1 VELAPA
7 PRRWLIAGG
16 LLLTVLLLVLVTRV
30 LRRDRVEG
38 HAFDIPSAD
47 HRIIVEVLNG
57 SGRSGLARLGTRR
70 LRRMGLDVVYFGN
83 ADSLVDSTRIVVR
96 RGDAAVAA
104 QVRQALGTGRIGTR
118 PDSLRRVDVSVIL
131 GPDYRPDEDGR
142 P

>member
-16 LLLTVLLLVLVTRV
+16 LLLTILLLVLATRA

-38 HAFDIPSAD
+38 HAFDIPSAE

-57 SGRSGLARLGTRR
+57 SGRTGLARLGTRR

-83 ADSLVDSTRIVVR
+83 ADSVVDSTRIVVR
-96 RGDAAVAA
+96 RGDAAVGA
-104 QVRQALGTGRIGTR
+104 QVRQALGTGRIGSK

>member
-1 VELAPA
+1 MELAPA
-7 PRRWLIAGG
+7 SRRWLIAGG
-16 LLLTVLLLVLVTRV
+16 LLLTVLLLVLITRA
-30 LRRDRVEG
+30 LRRDRVDG
-38 HAFDIPSAD
+38 HAFDIPSAE

-83 ADSLVDSTRIVVR
+83 ADSVVDSTQIVLR
-96 RGDAAVAA
+96 RGGAAVAA
-104 QVRQALGTGRIGTR
+104 QVRQALGTGVIGSK

>member
-1 VELAPA
+1 MELAPA

-16 LLLTVLLLVLVTRV
+16 LLLSALLLVLIIRA

-38 HAFDIPSAD
+38 HAFDIPSAE

-57 SGRSGLARLGTRR
+57 SGRTGLARLGTRR
-70 LRRMGLDVVYFGN
+70 LRRMGLDVVYFGT
-83 ADSLVDSTRIVVR
+83 ADSLVDSTRIVAR
-96 RGDAAVAA
+96 RGDAAVAT
-104 QVRQALGTGRIGTR
+104 QVRQALGTGRTDAQ

-131 GPDYRPDEDGR
+131 GRDYQPDEDGR

>member
-1 VELAPA
+1 MELAPA
-7 PRRWLIAGG
+7 SRRWLIAGG
-16 LLLTVLLLVLVTRV
+16 LLLTVLLLVLVTRA
-30 LRRDRVEG
+30 LRRDRVDG
-38 HAFDIPSAD
+38 HAFDIPSAE

-83 ADSLVDSTRIVVR
+83 ADSVVDSTQIVLR
-96 RGDAAVAA
+96 RGGAAVAA
-104 QVRQALGTGRIGTR
+104 QVRQALGTGVIGSK

>member
-1 VELAPA
+1 MELAPA
-7 PRRWLIAGG
+7 ARRWLITGG
-16 LLLTVLLLVLVTRV
+16 LLLAVLLLALVTRA

-38 HAFDIPSAD
+38 HAFDIPSAE

-57 SGRSGLARLGTRR
+57 SGRPGLARLGTRR

-83 ADSLVDSTRIVVR
+83 ADSVVDSTRIVVR
-96 RGDAAVAA
+96 RGDAGVAT
-104 QVRQALGTGRIGTR
+104 QVRQALGIGRVGSKR
-118 PDSLRRVDVSVIL
+118 DSLRRVDVSVIL